1 MNAPLISVLMPVYNA
16 ELFLNESIESVLNQ
30 TFKNFEFIIID
41 DGSTD
46 RSIDIIRSY
55 SDPRIKFF
63 QNQKNIGT
71 IATLCK
77 GIDLCQAK
85 YIARLD
91 HDDICYPNRLERQY
105 EFIRLNPDGA
115 LYSCWAKEV
124 TKDRVLIRT
133 EMHDPAH
140 YYFNLTFACWIYHS
154 TMVYRK
160 DAVLSVGKYT
170 AAYAEDFELIWQFL
184 RRYKIYQQPEVLLE
198 YRHTDQSLWQC
209 IRKEECKIDFLSQVR
224 RNILYYMNDNSI
236 LLENWQ
242 LELLS
247 HSHSPKDRFT
257 IDQVKSGLQLLENV
271 TEKIINNKNVNMIP
285 SDVVNASKE
294 KRDYILKTFYRK
306 FGYFKGLILLIWTN
320 SWGLIAELVMG
331 GLANKMSSLITGKNH
346 RSHHSCTG
354 RGSPKEAA
362 ADQVLE
368 SVS

>member
-1 MNAPLISVLMPVYNA
+1 MKMPLISVLVPVYNA
-16 ELFLNESIESVLNQ
+16 ESFLKETIESVLNQ
-30 TFKNFEFIIID
+30 TFKNFELIIID

-46 RSIDIIRSY
+46 SSIDIIRSY
-55 SDPRIKFF
+55 TDHRIKIY

-71 IATLCK
+71 TATLCK
-77 GIDLCQAK
+77 GIDLCQAE

-105 EFIRLNPDGA
+105 EFINSNPDGA
-115 LYSCWAKEV
+115 LYTCWAKEV
-124 TKDRVLIRT
+124 TKDRVWIRT

-170 AAYAEDFELIWQFL
+170 AVYAEDFELIWQIL
-184 RRYKIYQQPEVLLE
+184 RKYKIYHQPEILLE

-209 IRKEECKIDFLSQVR
+209 TRKEECKIDFLNQVR
-224 RNILYYMNDNSI
+224 RNILFYMDDHSI
-236 LLENWQ
+236 PLQDWH

-247 HSHSPKDRFT
+247 HSYGPKDRFT
-257 IDQVKSGLQLLENV
+257 IDQVKAGLLLLENI
-271 TEKIINNKNVNMIP
+271 TQKITNNKNINMIP

-306 FGYFKGLILLIWTN
+306 FGYFKGLILLIRTH
-320 SWGLIAELVMG
+320 SWVLIAELVIG
-331 GLANKMSSLITGKNH
+331 GLANKMSSFITGKNH
-346 RSHHSCTG
+346 KTSHSCTG
-354 RGSPKEAA
+354 REYPTEAA
-362 ADQVLE
+362 EDQALE
-368 SVS
+368 SVR

>member
-1 MNAPLISVLMPVYNA
+1 MKTPLISVLMPVYNA
-16 ELFLNESIESVLNQ
+16 ELFLTDTIESVLNQ

-55 SDPRIKFF
+55 SDHRIKLF
-63 QNQKNIGT
+63 QNKKNIGT
-71 IATLCK
+71 TATLCK
-77 GIDLCQAK
+77 GIDLCQAE

-91 HDDICYPNRLERQY
+91 HDDICYPSRLERQY

-115 LYSCWAKEV
+115 MYSCWAKEV

-133 EMHDPAH
+133 DLHDPAH
-140 YYFNLTFACWIYHS
+140 YYFNLTFTCWIYHS

-160 DAVLSVGKYT
+160 DAVLLVGKYT
-170 AAYAEDFELIWQFL
+170 ATYTEDFELIWQIL
-184 RRYKIYQQPEVLLE
+184 RRYKIYHQPEVLLE

-224 RNILYYMNDNSI
+224 RNILFYMNGHSI
-236 LLENWQ
+236 PLEDWQ

-247 HSHSPKDRFT
+247 HSYGPKDQFT
-257 IDQVKSGLQLLENV
+257 IDQVKSGLQLLDDI
-271 TEKIINNKNVNMIP
+271 TQKIINKENINMVP

-294 KRDYILKTFYRK
+294 KRDYMLKIFYRK
-306 FGYFKGLILLIWTN
+306 FGHFKGLVLLIRTN

-331 GLANKMSSLITGKNH
+331 GLANKMHKLITGKNH
-346 RSHHSCTG
+346 R
-354 RGSPKEAA
+354 
-362 ADQVLE
+362 
-368 SVS
+368 